1 MNFRWNCFYCS
12 SRLYLLLSDMTI
24 LGSSALLIFIYFIA
38 ELFFSLTCTFSSDD
52 VVVTLWDV
60 FISLDILAT
69 LLVYTVVEA
78 DVSKWKINL
87 RLFLRLF
94 LRVPLLHLIKNKLQ
108 TKKTYSW
115 KYPKM
120 KNSNIMIG
128 TDLDLWNRQT
138 LTFCLNILAWFCQHL
153 TYRTLSVPPLLCKTT
168 QKIPRIGYF

>member
-1 MNFRWNCFYCS
+1 MNFRWNRFYCS
-12 SRLYLLLSDMTI
+12 SRPYLLLSDMI

-38 ELFFSLTCTFSSDD
+38 ELIFSLTCTFSSDD

-60 FISLDILAT
+60 FISPDILAT

-120 KNSNIMIG
+120 KTDRNWSGSLKQTNI
-128 TDLDLWNRQT
+128 DLLFKYT
-138 LTFCLNILAWFCQHL
+138 GMV
-153 TYRTLSVPPLLCKTT
+153 LSTSDM
-168 QKIPRIGYF
+168 